1 MKTSW
6 YREPWA
12 WFIFFFP
19 TLAVTGGIATYIIF
33 NNNAPTMVSDDY
45 YKDGKKINL
54 DLSKYNEARD
64 RNIAFNLDFADKVA
78 TFSLFSG
85 DMPKNQAIKISFFH
99 VTLAKYDL
107 EQLATASADG
117 KYRISLPDDM
127 IDGKWRVRI
136 ESFDNVWR
144 VQEYV
149 AFPSDVTIQLDG
161 EQD

>member
-19 TLAVTGGIATYIIF
+19 ALAVTGGIATYIIF
-33 NNNAPTMVSDDY
+33 NNNAPSMVSDDY
-45 YKDGKKINL
+45 YKDGKKINQ
-54 DLSKYNEARD
+54 DLSKYNEARN
-64 RNIAFNLDFADKVA
+64 RNITFDLVLEDGIAIFNLI
-78 TFSLFSG
+78 SG
-85 DMPKNQAIKISFFH
+85 DTPKNQAVKISFFH
-99 VTLAKYDL
+99 VTLEKYDL

-117 KYRISLPDDM
+117 KYRIPLPKDM

-136 ESFDNVWR
+136 ESFDSVWR

-149 AFPSDVTIQLDG
+149 TFPSDVIIQLDG
-161 EQD
+161 E